1 MITLPAADQRAYI
14 ARMARETGA
23 TLYAIGASRGEARR
37 RLIAAL
43 EDEFGRQYARDE
55 AASSADHYQST
66 EE

>member
-43 EDEFGRQYARDE
+43 DEEFGRQYARDE
-55 AASSADHYQST
+55 AASADHYQST